1 MGSLVTPRRRWTLA
15 LCTLAVLLLP
25 ATAQASGRWTV
36 RNTAP
41 DWASPSTRAAAVPNS
56 NRMVFSVWLGWR
68 DSATLQSTLQ
78 GLYDPSSP
86 TYHRWLSPDQFHAG
100 FSPGAAQVAV
110 VRSWLEN
117 QGFSVV
123 DVPAN
128 RLFVTASGTT
138 AQVEHAF
145 NVNINLYHL
154 NGQLVRA
161 PSQDP
166 TIPMPLSSDVR
177 AITGLDGALALTA
190 PSHTLADQPPP
201 PPAGMSL
208 GPCSR
213 YWDEKSTDAFPNP
226 YSPETLAA
234 LDSLWLPAPPDH
246 VRLWHRPPA
255 PSRAGRPRA
264 DDRDHRSV
272 LLAHPARRRQ
282 PVLARV
288 PSARRSIGHNYSTVT
303 APGTTKYPRDD
314 EETQSF
320 YIEQA
325 LDVEWA
331 HAVAPRAKIVYVGA
345 ANDAAGLDHAINT
358 TIDEHLANIVSNS
371 WGMPEAWASQGEIN
385 SLNDMFEQA
394 AAEGIG
400 VYFASGDN
408 GDLQDAI
415 GEKSVGFPDSSPW
428 VTSVGG
434 TSLGIGR
441 HGQYLWE
448 SGWGTTNS
456 NWNGSVWKPKA
467 PGNFLGGSGGGVS
480 HVFAQ
485 PWYQKGI
492 VPDSVAMWK
501 GKLRR
506 SEPDIAMD
514 ADPDTPVIFTQ
525 SYAQPNGHLV
535 QIDSWIGGTSVA
547 APMTAALMSL
557 MDERAHRP
565 HGFRESRPLPA
576 GWNVCVPRHQAERRH
591 AGGAAQHADRQR
603 RLGYPA
609 AVDRPRQLT
618 CDRPRMGRRHR
629 AGIAERRLAQLAF
642 ALTNR
647 ATHSMCGVWGNMSTG
662 RTRSSA

>member
-226 YSPETLAA
+226 YSPETLLPWIPCGYQPQQIMSAYGIDHLHRRG
-234 LDSLWLPAPPDH
+234 LD
-246 VRLWHRPPA
+246 
-255 PSRAGRPRA
+255 GRGQTIAITGAFFSPT
-264 DDRDHRSV
+264 
-272 LLAHPARRRQ
+272 LLADANRFSREFHLP
-282 PVLARV
+282 PLD
-288 PSARRSIGHNYSTVT
+288 GHNYSTVT

-565 HGFRESRPLPA
+565 HGFANPGLYRLAGTFAFHDVRPSDGTLAVLRNTPTANGGSVTQLRSIDHDSSLVTARGWDDVTGLGSPNA
-576 GWNVCVPRHQAERRH
+576 GWLSWLLR
-591 AGGAAQHADRQR
+591 
-603 RLGYPA
+603 
-609 AVDRPRQLT
+609 
-618 CDRPRMGRRHR
+618 
-629 AGIAERRLAQLAF
+629 
-642 ALTNR
+642 
-647 ATHSMCGVWGNMSTG
+647 
-662 RTRSSA
+662 

>member
-1 MGSLVTPRRRWTLA
+1 MGSLVTPCRRWTLA
-15 LCTLAVLLLP
+15 LCALTVLLWP
-25 ATAQASGRWTV
+25 ATAQASNRWTV

-41 DWASPSTRAAAVPNS
+41 DWASPSARAAAVPNS

-68 DSATLQSTLQ
+68 DSATLQTTLRSM
-78 GLYDPSSP
+78 YDPSSP
-86 TYHRWLSPDQFHAG
+86 SYHRWMSPEQFRAG
-100 FSPGAAQVAV
+100 FSPGPTQVAE
-110 VRSWLEN
+110 VRSWLVK
-117 QGFSVV
+117 QGFSVI
-123 DVPAN
+123 DVPEN

-138 AQVEHAF
+138 AQVENAF

-166 TIPMPLSSDVR
+166 TIPMPLAADVR

-190 PSHTLADQPPP
+190 PSHTLAVAPPP

-213 YWDEKSTDAFPNP
+213 FWGDQTTDAFPNP
-226 YSPETLAA
+226 YSPETLLPWIPCGYQPQQIMSAYGIDHLHRRG
-234 LDSLWLPAPPDH
+234 LD
-246 VRLWHRPPA
+246 
-255 PSRAGRPRA
+255 GRGQTIAITGAFFSPT
-264 DDRDHRSV
+264 
-272 LLAHPARRRQ
+272 LLADANRFSREFHLP
-282 PVLARV
+282 PLVTKY
-288 PSARRSIGHNYSTVT
+288 NYTQVV
-303 APGTTKYPRDD
+303 APGTLKYPRDD

-331 HAVAPRAKIVYVGA
+331 HAVAPRAHIVYVGA

-358 TIDEHLANIVSNS
+358 TIDRHLANIVSNS

-385 SLNDMFEQA
+385 SLNEMFQQA

-408 GDLQDAI
+408 GDLDDAI
-415 GEKSVGFPDSSPW
+415 GAKSVGFPDSSPW

-456 NWNGSVWKPKA
+456 NWNGSVWKPKV
-467 PGNFLGGSGGGVS
+467 PGSFLGGSGGGVS

-485 PWYQKGI
+485 PWYQKGV
-492 VPDSVAMWK
+492 VPSSVATWK

-525 SYAQPNGHLV
+525 TYVKPDGHYT
-535 QIDSWIGGTSVA
+535 QIDSWVGGTSVA

-557 MDERAHRP
+557 MDERAHRA
-565 HGFRESRPLPA
+565 HGFANPGL
-576 GWNVCVPRHQAERRH
+576 
-591 AGGAAQHADRQR
+591 
-603 RLGYPA
+603 Y
-609 AVDRPRQLT
+609 
-618 CDRPRMGRRHR
+618 
-629 AGIAERRLAQLAF
+629 RLAGTVAFHDIRPTDSTLAVLRNTPTGNGGSVTQLRSIDHDSS
-642 ALTNR
+642 LTTARGWDN
-647 ATHSMCGVWGNMSTG
+647 VTG
-662 RTRSSA
+662 LGSPNAWWLSWLLR